1 MHPRHCYAPASL
13 PATRLRAIVLACAM
27 LGAPSIRAQEVQSA
41 APETA
46 TATATKTETATSTAT
61 STSTSTATA
70 TATSTSTS
78 TSTSTASI
86 DQVTVVGSRAR
97 NRTVFDS
104 SVPIDRFGA
113 REVDN
118 ALASGD
124 VGAALQALSPS
135 INFPRIES
143 SGASDS
149 VRGIQLRGLAPDQV
163 LVLINGK
170 RRHTSAVLDT
180 ESSFAGTVP
189 VDINAIPPNAIDHI
203 EILRDGAGAQ
213 YGSDAVAGVINIVLK
228 KARTGG
234 AASVSYGANHTH
246 FDPTGQTLT
255 DGQSVIVN
263 ADYGVPL
270 GDAGYFRFGA
280 ETRRRSPT
288 ERAGPSDAGWTSYNF
303 TPADQALD
311 GKVVFKSG
319 DSRQRNHY
327 LFYNTQLTLENG
339 LDVYSFATLNER
351 TSDGSAYF
359 RYPGD
364 PSNVLALYPNGYRPV
379 TNGDKRDLS
388 VVAGVRGSAG
398 AWNWDAS
405 ARHGSD
411 RFDYGVSHSVNASL
425 GAASPTS
432 FHLAGFDFRQDA
444 LNVDATRSLDIGLPA
459 PLSLAVGAEWMRER
473 YTSSAGDPASYA
485 AGGNTDAPPGA
496 QAGPGLRP
504 SDAYDG
510 SRQIRSVYAD
520 VETDLT
526 PRLLVGAAAR
536 YSDYSDFGS
545 ASTGKLSSR
554 YKVTDNF
561 LVRGSLSNSF
571 RAPALVQTGFR
582 FATLNFN
589 ADGTALQTAALLPAS
604 DALAR
609 SFGAQQL
616 KPEKST
622 NVSLGLAW
630 KPAAA
635 TSLTVDAYVIRI
647 RDRITRSSDLQ
658 SDAVTAYLA
667 GAGRSDIQSVA
678 YLANLLDTRTKGLDV
693 VLNHDLAFSKGKLNL
708 NAALNLNK
716 TSLDKVRQSSA
727 ALANIDPSL
736 SLLTE
741 TSLFRIKHASPNS
754 KLILGADWQ
763 AAGWGVQARATRFGE
778 LKDFSYDS
786 DAPLIDGIPA
796 QRFGAVWS
804 LDLEGQLKL
813 SKQLTLSVGGNNIL
827 DRYPQ
832 RVRETN
838 NATYGGALP
847 YNFINPIGVNGAY
860 FYAKL
865 SYNF

>member
-1 MHPRHCYAPASL
+1 MQARPLYLSHL
-13 PATRLRAIVLACAM
+13 PATPLRAIVLACAM
-27 LGAPSIRAQEVQSA
+27 TAA
-41 APETA
+41 APAWSQSEAPDGETA
-46 TATATKTETATSTAT
+46 AA
-61 STSTSTATA
+61 
-70 TATSTSTS
+70 
-78 TSTSTASI
+78 I
-86 DQVTVVGSRAR
+86 DQVTVTGSRAR

-113 REVDN
+113 REVQN
-118 ALASGD
+118 ALSSGD
-124 VGAALQALSPS
+124 VGAALQNLSPS

-163 LVLINGK
+163 LILINGK

-234 AASVSYGANHTH
+234 SAQASYGANHTH

-255 DGQSVIVN
+255 DGQSSTVS

-270 GDAGYFRFGA
+270 GDAGYLRFGA

-311 GKVVFKSG
+311 GKVLFKSG
-319 DSRQRNHY
+319 DSRQRNNSA
-327 LFYNTQLTLENG
+327 FYNALLPLGNG
-339 LDVYSFATLNER
+339 LDLYSFATVNDR
-351 TSDGSAYF
+351 QSDGSAYF

-379 TNGDKRDLS
+379 THGDKRDVS
-388 VVAGVRGSAG
+388 VVAGVRGDAG
-398 AWNWDAS
+398 AWHWDAS
-405 ARHGSD
+405 ARHGGD
-411 RFDYGVSHSVNASL
+411 RFDYGVSDSVNASL

-432 FHLAGFDFRQDA
+432 FHLASFDFRQNA
-444 LNVDATRSLDIGLPA
+444 LNLDATRSVEIGLPA
-459 PLSLAVGAEWMRER
+459 PLNLAVGAEWMRET
-473 YTSSAGDPASYA
+473 YTSSPGDAASYA
-485 AGGNTDAPPGA
+485 AGSITDAPPGA

-504 SDAYDG
+504 SDRYDG
-510 SRQIRSVYAD
+510 SRQIRSVYLDA
-520 VETDLT
+520 ESDLT
-526 PRLLVGAAAR
+526 PRWLLGAAAR
-536 YSDYSDFGS
+536 YSDYSDFAS
-545 ASTGKLSSR
+545 ASTGKLSTR
-554 YKVTDNF
+554 YKLTEDF
-561 LVRGSLSNSF
+561 LLRGSLSNSF

-609 SFGAQQL
+609 SFGAQAL

-622 NVSLGLAW
+622 NLSLGLAW
-630 KPAAA
+630 KPAHA

-658 SDAVTAYLA
+658 SDAITAYLA
-667 GAGRSDIQSVA
+667 AQGRSDIQSVA

-693 VLNHDLAFSKGKLNL
+693 VLNHDLALSGGKLNL

-727 ALANIDPSL
+727 ALAAIDPDL
-736 SLLTE
+736 TLLTE
-741 TSLFRIKHASPNS
+741 TSLFRIRHASPDS

-763 AAGWGVQARATRFGE
+763 AAGWGLQARATRFGKLE
-778 LKDFSYDS
+778 DFSYDS
-786 DAPLIDGIPA
+786 EAPLIDGIPA

-860 FYAKL
+860 FYARAN
-865 SYNF
+865 YTF

>member
-1 MHPRHCYAPASL
+1 MPSRQCSAPV
-13 PATRLRAIVLACAM
+13 PATPLRAIVLACAM
-27 LGAPSIRAQEVQSA
+27 LGAAHVSAQE
-41 APETA
+41 APDT
-46 TATATKTETATSTAT
+46 TD
-61 STSTSTATA
+61 
-70 TATSTSTS
+70 
-78 TSTSTASI
+78 TASI
-86 DQVTVVGSRAR
+86 DQVTVVGSRVR

-104 SVPIDRFGA
+104 AVPIDRFGA
-113 REVDN
+113 REVSN
-118 ALASGD
+118 ALSSGD
-124 VGAALQALSPS
+124 VGAALQNLSPS

-180 ESSFAGTVP
+180 ESSFSGTVP
-189 VDINAIPPNAIDHI
+189 VDINAIPPGAIDHI

-234 AASVSYGANHTH
+234 SASVSYGANHTK
-246 FDPTGQTLT
+246 FDPTDQTLT
-255 DGQSVIVN
+255 DGQTTIVN

-270 GDAGYFRFGA
+270 GEAGYFRFGA

-303 TPADQALD
+303 TLADQALD

-319 DSRQRNHY
+319 DSRQHNNY
-327 LFYNTQLTLENG
+327 AFYNALLPLENG
-339 LDVYSFATLNER
+339 LDLYSFATVNDR
-351 TSDGSAYF
+351 KSDGSAYF

-379 TNGDKRDLS
+379 TNGDKRDVSL
-388 VVAGVRGSAG
+388 VAGLRGITAS
-398 AWNWDAS
+398 WSWDLS
-405 ARHGSD
+405 ARHGGD
-411 RFDYGVSHSVNASL
+411 RFDYGVSHSLNASL

-432 FHLAGFDFRQDA
+432 FHLASFDFRQNA
-444 LNVDATRSLDIGLPA
+444 LNLDATRNIEIGLPA
-459 PLSLAVGAEWMRER
+459 ALNLAIGAEWMRET
-473 YTSSAGDPASYA
+473 YQSSAGDPASYA
-485 AGGNTDAPPGA
+485 AGSLTDAPPGA

-510 SRQIRSVYAD
+510 SRQIRSIYLDA
-520 VETDLT
+520 ETDLT

-545 ASTGKLSSR
+545 ASTGKLSTR
-554 YKVTDNF
+554 YKVTDDF

-589 ADGTALQTAALLPAS
+589 TDGTALQTSALLPAS
-604 DALAR
+604 DSLAR
-609 SFGAQQL
+609 SFGAQDL

-622 NVSLGLAW
+622 NLSLGLAW
-630 KPAAA
+630 KPAKA

-658 SDAVTAYLA
+658 SDAVTAYLTQQ
-667 GAGRSDIQSVA
+667 GRSDIQSVA

-693 VLNHDLAFSKGKLNL
+693 VLNHDLGFAGGKLNL

-716 TSLDKVRQSSA
+716 TSLDNVRQSSSTLA
-727 ALANIDPSL
+727 AIDPDL
-736 SLLTE
+736 TLLTD
-741 TSLFRIKHASPNS
+741 TSLFRIKNASPNS

-763 AAGWGVQARATRFGE
+763 GASWGVQARATRFGE

-813 SKQLTLSVGGNNIL
+813 SKQLTVSVGGNNIL

-865 SYNF
+865 SYTF

>member
-1 MHPRHCYAPASL
+1 MQARPLYFSHL
-13 PATRLRAIVLACAM
+13 PATPLRAIVLACAM
-27 LGAPSIRAQEVQSA
+27 
-41 APETA
+41 TA
-46 TATATKTETATSTAT
+46 TAPAWSQSEAANSEA
-61 STSTSTATA
+61 AA
-70 TATSTSTS
+70 A
-78 TSTSTASI
+78 I
-86 DQVTVVGSRAR
+86 DQVTVTGSRAR

-113 REVDN
+113 REVQN
-118 ALASGD
+118 ALSSGD
-124 VGAALQALSPS
+124 VGAALQNLSPS

-189 VDINAIPPNAIDHI
+189 VDINAIPANAIDHI

-234 AASVSYGANHTH
+234 SAQASYGANHTH

-255 DGQSVIVN
+255 DGQSSNVS

-311 GKVVFKSG
+311 GKVLFKSG
-319 DSRQRNHY
+319 DSRQRNNSA
-327 LFYNTQLTLENG
+327 FYNALLPLANG
-339 LDVYSFATLNER
+339 MDLYSFATVNDR
-351 TSDGSAYF
+351 QSDGSAYF

-379 TNGDKRDLS
+379 THGDKRDVSL
-388 VVAGVRGSAG
+388 VAGVRGDAG
-398 AWNWDAS
+398 AWHWDAS
-405 ARHGSD
+405 ARHGGD
-411 RFDYGVSHSVNASL
+411 RFDYGVSQSVNASL

-432 FHLAGFDFRQDA
+432 FHLASFDFRQNA
-444 LNVDATRSLDIGLPA
+444 LNLDATRAIEIGLPA
-459 PLSLAVGAEWMRER
+459 PLNLAVGAEWMRET
-473 YTSSAGDPASYA
+473 YTSSPGDPASYA
-485 AGGNTDAPPGA
+485 AGSITDAPPGA

-504 SDAYDG
+504 SDRYDG
-510 SRQIRSVYAD
+510 SRQIRSVYLDA
-520 VETDLT
+520 ESDLT
-526 PRLLVGAAAR
+526 PRWLVGAAAR

-545 ASTGKLSSR
+545 ASTGKVSTR
-554 YKVTDNF
+554 YKFTDEF
-561 LVRGSLSNSF
+561 LLRGSLSNSF

-589 ADGTALQTAALLPAS
+589 ADGTGLQTAALLPAS

-609 SFGAQQL
+609 SFGAQAL

-622 NVSLGLAW
+622 NLSLGLAW
-630 KPAAA
+630 KPARA

-667 GAGRSDIQSVA
+667 AQGRSDIQSVA

-693 VLNHDLAFSKGKLNL
+693 VLNHDLALSGGKLNL
-708 NAALNLNK
+708 NAALNLNN
-716 TSLDKVRQSSA
+716 TSLDKVRQSSPRWP
-727 ALANIDPSL
+727 PS
-736 SLLTE
+736 T
-741 TSLFRIKHASPNS
+741 RI
-754 KLILGADWQ
+754 
-763 AAGWGVQARATRFGE
+763 
-778 LKDFSYDS
+778 
-786 DAPLIDGIPA
+786 
-796 QRFGAVWS
+796 
-804 LDLEGQLKL
+804 
-813 SKQLTLSVGGNNIL
+813 
-827 DRYPQ
+827 
-832 RVRETN
+832 
-838 NATYGGALP
+838 
-847 YNFINPIGVNGAY
+847 
-860 FYAKL
+860 
-865 SYNF
+865 

>member
-1 MHPRHCYAPASL
+1 MPPRHFSAHVPT
-13 PATRLRAIVLACAM
+13 PATPLRAIVIACAM
-27 LGAPSIRAQEVQSA
+27 LSAPAWAQDTPDASLE
-41 APETA
+41 
-46 TATATKTETATSTAT
+46 
-61 STSTSTATA
+61 
-70 TATSTSTS
+70 
-78 TSTSTASI
+78 TASI
-86 DQVTVVGSRAR
+86 DQVTVVGSRVR

-104 SVPIDRFGA
+104 TVPIDRFGA
-113 REVDN
+113 REVSN
-118 ALASGD
+118 ALSTGD
-124 VGAALQALSPS
+124 VGAALQNLSPS

-180 ESSFAGTVP
+180 ESSFSGTVP
-189 VDINAIPPNAIDHI
+189 VDINAIPPGAIDHI

-234 AASVSYGANHTH
+234 SASVSQGVNHTH
-246 FDPTGQTLT
+246 FDPTDRTLT
-255 DGQSVIVN
+255 DGQTTIVN

-280 ETRRRSPT
+280 ETRRRAPT

-319 DSRQRNHY
+319 DSRQRNNY
-327 LFYNTQLTLENG
+327 LFYNALLPLENG
-339 LDVYSFATLNER
+339 LDLYSFATVNDR
-351 TSDGSAYF
+351 KSDGSAYF

-379 TNGDKRDLS
+379 TNGDKRDVS
-388 VVAGVRGSAG
+388 VVAGLRGTTAS
-398 AWNWDAS
+398 WSWDLS
-405 ARHGSD
+405 ARHGGD
-411 RFDYGVSHSVNASL
+411 RFDYGVTQSVNASL

-432 FHLAGFDFRQDA
+432 FHLASFDFRQNA
-444 LNVDATRSLDIGLPA
+444 LNLDATRSIGIGLPSA
-459 PLSLAVGAEWMRER
+459 LNVAVGAEWMRET
-473 YTSSAGDPASYA
+473 YQSSAGDPASYA
-485 AGGNTDAPPGA
+485 AGSITDAPPGA

-504 SDAYDG
+504 SDSYDG
-510 SRQIRSVYAD
+510 SRQIRSVYVD
-520 VETDLT
+520 LESDLT
-526 PRLLVGAAAR
+526 PRWLVGAAAR

-545 ASTGKLSSR
+545 ASTGKLSTR
-554 YKVTDNF
+554 YKVTEDF
-561 LVRGSLSNSF
+561 LLRGSLSNSF

-609 SFGAQQL
+609 SFGAQDL

-622 NVSLGLAW
+622 NLSLGLAW
-630 KPAAA
+630 KPARA

-658 SDAVTAYLA
+658 SDAVTAYLTTQ
-667 GAGRSDIQSVA
+667 GRGDIQSVA

-693 VLNHDLAFSKGKLNL
+693 VLNHDLAVSNGKLNL
-708 NAALNLNK
+708 SAALNLNK

-727 ALANIDPSL
+727 ALAAIDPEL
-736 SLLTE
+736 TLLTD
-741 TSLFRIKHASPNS
+741 TSLFRIKNASPKS

-763 AAGWGVQARATRFGE
+763 AAGWGMQARATRFGE

-786 DAPLIDGIPA
+786 EAPLIDGIPA

-813 SKQLTLSVGGNNIL
+813 SKQLTLSAGGNNIL

-865 SYNF
+865 SYTF

>member
-1 MHPRHCYAPASL
+1 MPSRHFSATV
-13 PATRLRAIVLACAM
+13 PATPLRAIVLACAM
-27 LGAPSIRAQEVQSA
+27 LGAAHVSAQE
-41 APETA
+41 APDT
-46 TATATKTETATSTAT
+46 TD
-61 STSTSTATA
+61 
-70 TATSTSTS
+70 
-78 TSTSTASI
+78 TASI
-86 DQVTVVGSRAR
+86 DQVTVVGSRVR

-104 SVPIDRFGA
+104 AVPIDRFGA
-113 REVDN
+113 REVSN
-118 ALASGD
+118 ALSTGD
-124 VGAALQALSPS
+124 VGAALQNLSPS

-180 ESSFAGTVP
+180 ESSFSGTVP
-189 VDINAIPPNAIDHI
+189 VDINAIPPGAIDHI

-234 AASVSYGANHTH
+234 SASVSYGANHTR
-246 FDPTGQTLT
+246 FDPTDQTLT
-255 DGQSVIVN
+255 DGQTTIVN

-319 DSRQRNHY
+319 DSRQHNNY
-327 LFYNTQLTLENG
+327 AFYNALLPLENG
-339 LDVYSFATLNER
+339 LDLYSFATVNDR
-351 TSDGSAYF
+351 KSDGSAYF

-379 TNGDKRDLS
+379 TNGDKRDVSL
-388 VVAGVRGSAG
+388 VAGLRGITAS
-398 AWNWDAS
+398 WSWDLS
-405 ARHGSD
+405 ARHGGD

-432 FHLAGFDFRQDA
+432 FHLASFDFRQNA
-444 LNVDATRSLDIGLPA
+444 LNLDAARSIEIGLPA
-459 PLSLAVGAEWMRER
+459 ALNLAIGAEWMRET
-473 YTSSAGDPASYA
+473 YQSSAGDPASYA
-485 AGGNTDAPPGA
+485 AGSLTDAPPGA

-510 SRQIRSVYAD
+510 SRQIRSIYLDA
-520 VETDLT
+520 ETDLT

-545 ASTGKLSSR
+545 ASTGKLSTR
-554 YKVTDNF
+554 YKVTDDF

-589 ADGTALQTAALLPAS
+589 TDGTALQTSALLPAS

-609 SFGAQQL
+609 SFGAQDL

-622 NVSLGLAW
+622 NLSLGLAW
-630 KPAAA
+630 KPARA

-667 GAGRSDIQSVA
+667 QQGRSDIQSVA

-693 VLNHDLAFSKGKLNL
+693 VLNHDLGFAGGKLNL

-716 TSLDKVRQSSA
+716 TSLDKVRQSST
-727 ALANIDPSL
+727 ALAAIDPDL
-736 SLLTE
+736 TLLTD
-741 TSLFRIKHASPNS
+741 TSLFRIKNASPNS

-763 AAGWGVQARATRFGE
+763 GASWGVQARATRFGE

-813 SKQLTLSVGGNNIL
+813 SKQLTVSVGGNNIL

-865 SYNF
+865 SYTF

>member
-1 MHPRHCYAPASL
+1 MQARPLYFSHL
-13 PATRLRAIVLACAM
+13 PATPLRAIVLACAM
-27 LGAPSIRAQEVQSA
+27 
-41 APETA
+41 TA
-46 TATATKTETATSTAT
+46 TAPAWSQSEAANSEA
-61 STSTSTATA
+61 AA
-70 TATSTSTS
+70 A
-78 TSTSTASI
+78 I
-86 DQVTVVGSRAR
+86 DQVTVTGSRAR

-113 REVDN
+113 REVQN
-118 ALASGD
+118 ALSSGD
-124 VGAALQALSPS
+124 VGAALQNLSPS

-189 VDINAIPPNAIDHI
+189 VDINAIPANAIDHI

-234 AASVSYGANHTH
+234 SAQASYGANHTH

-255 DGQSVIVN
+255 DGQSSNVS

-311 GKVVFKSG
+311 GKVLFKSG
-319 DSRQRNHY
+319 DSRQRNNSA
-327 LFYNTQLTLENG
+327 FYNALLPLANG
-339 LDVYSFATLNER
+339 MDLYSFATVNDR
-351 TSDGSAYF
+351 QSDGSAYF

-379 TNGDKRDLS
+379 THGDKRDVSL
-388 VVAGVRGSAG
+388 VAGVRGDAG
-398 AWNWDAS
+398 AWHWDAS
-405 ARHGSD
+405 ARHGGD
-411 RFDYGVSHSVNASL
+411 RFDYGVSQSVNASL

-432 FHLAGFDFRQDA
+432 FHLASFDFRQNA
-444 LNVDATRSLDIGLPA
+444 LNLDATRAIEIGLPA
-459 PLSLAVGAEWMRER
+459 PLNLAVGAEWMRET
-473 YTSSAGDPASYA
+473 YTSSPGDPASYA
-485 AGGNTDAPPGA
+485 AGSITDAPPGA

-504 SDAYDG
+504 SDRYDG
-510 SRQIRSVYAD
+510 SRQIRSVYLDA
-520 VETDLT
+520 ESDLT
-526 PRLLVGAAAR
+526 PRWLVGAAAR

-545 ASTGKLSSR
+545 ASTGKVSTR
-554 YKVTDNF
+554 YKFTDEF
-561 LVRGSLSNSF
+561 LLRGSLSNSF

-589 ADGTALQTAALLPAS
+589 ADGTGLQTAALLPAS

-609 SFGAQQL
+609 SFGAQAL

-622 NVSLGLAW
+622 NLSLGLAW
-630 KPAAA
+630 KPARA

-667 GAGRSDIQSVA
+667 AQGRSDIQSVA

-693 VLNHDLAFSKGKLNL
+693 VLNHDLALSGGKLNL

-727 ALANIDPSL
+727 ALAAIDPDL
-736 SLLTE
+736 TLLTE
-741 TSLFRIKHASPNS
+741 TSLFRIRHASPDS

-763 AAGWGVQARATRFGE
+763 AAGWGLQARATRFGKLE
-778 LKDFSYDS
+778 DFSYDS

-813 SKQLTLSVGGNNIL
+813 SKQLTLAVGGNNIL

-832 RVRETN
+832 RVRQTN

-860 FYAKL
+860 FYARL
-865 SYNF
+865 NYTF

>member
-1 MHPRHCYAPASL
+1 MPSHHPRTAPAT
-13 PATRLRAIVLACAM
+13 PATPLRTIVLACAM
-27 LGAPSIRAQEVQSA
+27 LGAAPVWADDTPPA
-41 APETA
+41 ASEA
-46 TATATKTETATSTAT
+46 
-61 STSTSTATA
+61 
-70 TATSTSTS
+70 
-78 TSTSTASI
+78 ASNI

-104 SVPIDRFGA
+104 SVPIDRFGT

-234 AASVSYGANHTH
+234 SASVSYGANHTH
-246 FDPTGQTLT
+246 FDPTNQTLT
-255 DGQSVIVN
+255 DGQTVIVN

-270 GDAGYFRFGA
+270 GDTGYFRFGA
-280 ETRRRSPT
+280 ESRRRSPT
-288 ERAGPSDAGWTSYNF
+288 ERAGPSDAGWTSYNA
-303 TPADQALD
+303 TPADLALD
-311 GKVVFKSG
+311 GKVLFKSG
-319 DSRQRNHY
+319 DSRQHNNY
-327 LFYNTQLTLENG
+327 LFYNTQFTLDNG
-339 LDVYSFATLNER
+339 IDLYSFATLNDR
-351 TSDGSAYF
+351 KSDGSAYF

-379 TNGDKRDLS
+379 TNGNKRDIS
-388 VVAGVRGSAG
+388 VVAGARGSIAD
-398 AWNWDAS
+398 WNWDAS
-405 ARHGSD
+405 ARHGGD
-411 RFDYGVSHSVNASL
+411 RFDYGVSNSVNASL

-432 FHLAGFDFRQDA
+432 FHLASFDFRQNA
-444 LNVDATRSLDIGLPA
+444 LNLDATRSVEVGLPA
-459 PLSLAVGAEWMRER
+459 PLNVAVGAEWMRET
-473 YTSSAGDPASYA
+473 YQSSAGDPASYA
-485 AGGNTDAPPGA
+485 AGSNTDAPPGA

-510 SRQIRSVYAD
+510 SRQIRSLYAD
-520 VETDLT
+520 VESDITQ
-526 PRLLVGAAAR
+526 RLLLGAAAR

-545 ASTGKLSSR
+545 ASTGKLSAR
-554 YKVTDNF
+554 YKVTNDF
-561 LVRGSLSNSF
+561 LLRGSLSNSF

-589 ADGTALQTAALLPAS
+589 ADGTALQTSALLPAS
-604 DALAR
+604 DPLAR
-609 SFGAQQL
+609 SFGAQPL

-622 NVSLGLAW
+622 NLSLGLAW

-667 GAGRSDIQSVA
+667 SVGRSDIQSVA

-693 VLNHDLAFSKGKLNL
+693 VLNHDLPFANGKLNL

-716 TSLDKVRQSSA
+716 TTLDKVRQSSA
-727 ALANIDPSL
+727 ALSAIDPTL
-736 SLLTE
+736 TLLTD
-741 TSLFRIKHASPNS
+741 TSLFRIKNASPTS

-763 AAGWGVQARATRFGE
+763 TAGWGLQVRATRFGE

-786 DAPLIDGIPA
+786 DAPLIAGIPA

-804 LDLEGQLKL
+804 LDLEGQIKL
-813 SKQLTLSVGGNNIL
+813 SKQLTLSLGGNNIL

-832 RVRETN
+832 RVRQTN

-860 FYAKL
+860 FYGKL
-865 SYNF
+865 SYTF

>member
-1 MHPRHCYAPASL
+1 
-13 PATRLRAIVLACAM
+13 
-27 LGAPSIRAQEVQSA
+27 
-41 APETA
+41 
-46 TATATKTETATSTAT
+46 
-61 STSTSTATA
+61 
-70 TATSTSTS
+70 
-78 TSTSTASI
+78 
-86 DQVTVVGSRAR
+86 VTVTGSRAR

-104 SVPIDRFGA
+104 SVPIDRFGT
-113 REVDN
+113 REVQN
-118 ALASGD
+118 ALSTGD
-124 VGAALQALSPS
+124 VGAALQNLSPS

-163 LVLINGK
+163 LILINGK

-228 KARTGG
+228 KARSGG
-234 AASVSYGANHTH
+234 SAQASYGANHTH
-246 FDPTGQTLT
+246 FDPTGERLT
-255 DGQSVIVN
+255 DGQSSTVS

-319 DSRQRNHY
+319 DSRQRNNSA
-327 LFYNTQLTLENG
+327 FYNALLPLGNG
-339 LDVYSFATLNER
+339 LDLYSFATVNDR
-351 TSDGSAYF
+351 KSDGSAYF

-379 TNGDKRDLS
+379 TRGDKRDVS
-388 VVAGVRGSAG
+388 VVAGVRGDAG
-398 AWNWDAS
+398 AWQWDAS
-405 ARHGSD
+405 ARHGGD
-411 RFDYGVSHSVNASL
+411 RFDYGVNHSVNASL

-432 FHLAGFDFRQDA
+432 FHLASFDFRQNA
-444 LNVDATRSLDIGLPA
+444 LNFDATRSVEIGLPA
-459 PLSLAVGAEWMRER
+459 PLNVAVGAEWMRET
-473 YTSSAGDPASYA
+473 YTSSPGDAASYA
-485 AGGNTDAPPGA
+485 AGSITDAPPGA

-504 SDAYDG
+504 SDRYDG
-510 SRQIRSVYAD
+510 SRQIRSIYLDA
-520 VETDLT
+520 ESDLT
-526 PRLLVGAAAR
+526 PRWLVGAAAR

-545 ASTGKLSSR
+545 ASTGKVSTR
-554 YKVTDNF
+554 YKLTDDF
-561 LVRGSLSNSF
+561 LLRGSLSNSF

-609 SFGAQQL
+609 SFGAQAL

-622 NVSLGLAW
+622 NLSLGLAW
-630 KPAAA
+630 KPARA

-667 GAGRSDIQSVA
+667 ANGRSDIQSVA

-693 VLNHDLAFSKGKLNL
+693 VLNHDLVVSGGKLNL

-727 ALANIDPSL
+727 ALAAIDPDL
-736 SLLTE
+736 TLLTD
-741 TSLFRIKHASPNS
+741 TSLFRIRHASPDS

-763 AAGWGVQARATRFGE
+763 AAGWGLQARATRFGKLE
-778 LKDFSYDS
+778 DFSYDS

-804 LDLEGQLKL
+804 LDLEGQIKL
-813 SKQLTLSVGGNNIL
+813 SKQLTLSAGGNNIL

-860 FYAKL
+860 FYARL
-865 SYNF
+865 GYTF

>member
-1 MHPRHCYAPASL
+1 VHLRHSYAPLSL
-13 PATRLRAIVLACAM
+13 PATPLRAIVLACAM
-27 LGAPSIRAQEVQSA
+27 LGAPSAWAQNAQSNA
-41 APETA
+41 STGNSAETA
-46 TATATKTETATSTAT
+46 G
-61 STSTSTATA
+61 
-70 TATSTSTS
+70 
-78 TSTSTASI
+78 ASI

-113 REVDN
+113 REVSN
-118 ALASGD
+118 ALSTGD
-124 VGAALQALSPS
+124 VGAALQNLSPS

-246 FDPTGQTLT
+246 FDPTDQTLT
-255 DGQSVIVN
+255 DGQTVIVN

-270 GDAGYFRFGA
+270 GEAGFFRFGA

-319 DSRQRNHY
+319 DSRQRNNY
-327 LFYNTQLTLENG
+327 LFYNTQLTLANG
-339 LDVYSFATLNER
+339 LDLYSFATLNER
-351 TSDGSAYF
+351 KSDGSAYF

-364 PSNVLALYPNGYRPV
+364 PSNVPALYPNGYRPV

-388 VVAGVRGSAG
+388 IVAGVRGSAG
-398 AWNWDAS
+398 EWNWDAS

-425 GAASPTS
+425 GAASPTR
-432 FHLAGFDFRQDA
+432 FNLAGFDFRQNA
-444 LNVDATRSLDIGLPA
+444 LNLDATRSIDIGLPA
-459 PLSLAVGAEWMRER
+459 PLSLAVGAEWMRET

-485 AGGNTDAPPGA
+485 AGNFTDAPPGA

-520 VETDLT
+520 VESDFT

-536 YSDYSDFGS
+536 YSHYSDFGS
-545 ASTGKLSSR
+545 ASTGKLSTR

-604 DALAR
+604 DPLAR

-635 TSLTVDAYVIRI
+635 TSVTVDAYVIRI

-667 GAGRSDIQSVA
+667 ANGRSDIQSVA

-693 VLNHDLAFSKGKLNL
+693 VLNHDLAFTSGKLNL

-727 ALANIDPSL
+727 TLANIDPSL
-736 SLLTE
+736 TLLTE
-741 TSLFRIKHASPNS
+741 TSLFRIKHASPTS

-813 SKQLTLSVGGNNIL
+813 SKQLTVSVGGNNIL

-832 RVRETN
+832 RVRQTN

-865 SYNF
+865 NYTF

>member
-1 MHPRHCYAPASL
+1 MPSHHARTYPAPTT
-13 PATRLRAIVLACAM
+13 PLRTIVLACAM
-27 LGAPSIRAQEVQSA
+27 LGAAPVWADDTPPAVSEA
-41 APETA
+41 A
-46 TATATKTETATSTAT
+46 SN
-61 STSTSTATA
+61 
-70 TATSTSTS
+70 
-78 TSTSTASI
+78 I

-104 SVPIDRFGA
+104 SVPIDRFGT

-234 AASVSYGANHTH
+234 SASVSYGANHTH
-246 FDPTGQTLT
+246 FDPTNQTLT
-255 DGQSVIVN
+255 DGQTVIVN

-270 GDAGYFRFGA
+270 GDTGFFRFGA
-280 ETRRRSPT
+280 ESRRRSPT
-288 ERAGPSDAGWTSYNF
+288 ERAGPSDAGWTSSNS
-303 TPADQALD
+303 TPADLALD
-311 GKVVFKSG
+311 GKVLFKSG
-319 DSRQRNHY
+319 DSRQHNNY
-327 LFYNTQLTLENG
+327 LFYNTQFTLDNG
-339 LDVYSFATLNER
+339 IDLYSFATLNDR
-351 TSDGSAYF
+351 KSDGSAYF

-364 PSNVLALYPNGYRPV
+364 PSNVLSLYPNGYRPV
-379 TNGDKRDLS
+379 TNGNKRDIS
-388 VVAGVRGSAG
+388 VVAGARGSIAD
-398 AWNWDAS
+398 WNWDAS

-432 FHLAGFDFRQDA
+432 FHLASFDFRQNA
-444 LNVDATRSLDIGLPA
+444 LNLDATRTVDIGLPA
-459 PLSLAVGAEWMRER
+459 PLNVAVGAEWMRET
-473 YTSSAGDPASYA
+473 YQSSSGDPASYA
-485 AGGNTDAPPGA
+485 AGSITDAPPGA

-510 SRQIRSVYAD
+510 SRQIRSIYAD
-520 VETDLT
+520 VESDITQ
-526 PRLLVGAAAR
+526 RLLLGAAAR

-545 ASTGKLSSR
+545 ASTGKLSAR
-554 YKVTDNF
+554 YKVTNDF
-561 LVRGSLSNSF
+561 LLRGSLSNSF

-589 ADGTALQTAALLPAS
+589 SDGTALQTSALLPAS
-604 DALAR
+604 DPLAR
-609 SFGAQQL
+609 SFGAQPL

-622 NVSLGLAW
+622 NLSLGLAW
-630 KPAAA
+630 KLASA

-658 SDAVTAYLA
+658 SDAVTTYLESV
-667 GAGRSDIQSVA
+667 GRSDIQSVA

-693 VLNHDLAFSKGKLNL
+693 VLNHDLPFANGKLNL

-727 ALANIDPSL
+727 ALSAIDPSL
-736 SLLTE
+736 TLLTD
-741 TSLFRIKHASPNS
+741 TSLFRIKNASPTS

-763 AAGWGVQARATRFGE
+763 TAGWGVQVRATRFGE

-804 LDLEGQLKL
+804 LDLEGQIKL
-813 SKQLTLSVGGNNIL
+813 SKQLTLSLGGNNIL

-860 FYAKL
+860 FYGKL
-865 SYNF
+865 SYTF